1 MNIAVNPGRKII
13 GRLAKGEDLLAAL
26 EKLALDHSITLG
38 EVSAIGAVSQARVGY
53 YNQAERKYYYIDLAR
68 PLEIL
73 NLIGNISVKDGK
85 PMVHAHVTLGD
96 KDGQAFGGHLAQ
108 GTLVFACEF
117 TIQEYRSTTAL
128 VRQMDDPTGL
138 FLWPPD

>member
-96 KDGQAFGGHLAQ
+96 KDGQAFGGHLAP

-117 TIQEYRSTTAL
+117 TIQEYRSTTGAGAS
-128 VRQMDDPTGL
+128 DG
-138 FLWPPD
+138 

>member
-1 MNIAVNPGRKII
+1 MNIAITPGRKIM

-26 EKLALDHSITLG
+26 EKLAQEHGITLG
-38 EVSAIGAVSQARVGY
+38 EVSAIGAVSQARVGF
-53 YNQAERKYYYIDLAR
+53 YNQAERQYYYLDLAR

-73 NLIGNISVKDGK
+73 ALVGNVSLKDGK

-96 KDGQAFGGHLAQ
+96 HDGRAFGGHLAP

-117 TIQEYRSTTAL
+117 IIQEYRSSAAL
-128 VRQMDDPTGL
+128 ERRMDDPTGL
-138 FLWPPD
+138 FLWPPE

>member
-1 MNIAVNPGRKII
+1 MNIAVKPGRKII
-13 GRLAKGEDLLAAL
+13 GRLAKGQDLLAAL
-26 EKLALDHSITLG
+26 EKLAQEHSITLG
-38 EVSAIGAVSQARVGY
+38 EVSAIGAVSQARIGY

-73 NLIGNISVKDGK
+73 SLIGNISVKDGK

-96 KDGQAFGGHLAQ
+96 EDGQAFGGHLAE

-117 TIQEYRSTTAL
+117 ALLEHQSAISL
-128 VRQMDDPTGL
+128 VRQMDGPTGL
-138 FLWPPD
+138 FLWPAE